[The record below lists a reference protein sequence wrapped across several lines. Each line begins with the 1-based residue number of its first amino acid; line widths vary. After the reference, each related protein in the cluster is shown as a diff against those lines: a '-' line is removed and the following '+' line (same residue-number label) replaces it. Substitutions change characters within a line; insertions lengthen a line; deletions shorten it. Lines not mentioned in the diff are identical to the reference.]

1 MKKYLMTGVAALAFA
16 ATLTSCSKAGD
27 LYDEGRIEKEKE
39 VSTKKDFASQF
50 EAKFGTPDKN
60 HNWGFD
66 NVAVADLTS
75 LNKATTRSHN
85 VNRNEWANTFVIPAN
100 VTADERN
107 LVVTEF
113 SKKRVGVVN
122 TENVNWADYF
132 IYEVY
137 KGEQVY
143 KDGFDQDVKGSDK
156 MNHLQVKK
164 AEGDL
169 LPPDNACWEHANDF
183 NNGDHNSKW
192 GNIEGATLM
201 LNSGTLDFAYLNST
215 DSKYHSEYIIIPG
228 AKIDESLKDYYY
240 VGFDFYATHPEGQ
253 EANKNMDVERDWV
266 FNDWIVRISPAS
278 LKNTKMIIAEDLSA
292 NNGSDFDYNDVV
304 FTVGFSVEQVATD
317 GYQYH
322 QFAHI
327 TLLAAGGTMPLY
339 VGGKANGVEVHEAF
353 GVSTSTMVNTNNG
366 TVSKAP
372 VLFVLDMG
380 SIGWSQTPTANPKDI
395 EVYVEG
401 KTNLTLGTEI
411 GQPSEKLCVDQNF
424 QWCDEREPIET
435 KYARFPD
442 WVKNRSVKWY

>member
-39 VSTKKDFASQF
+39 VATKKDFASQF

-66 NVAVADLTS
+66 NVPVADL
-75 LNKATTRSHN
+75 NATAKTRGVN
-85 VNRNEWANTFVIPAN
+85 VNGNEWEYQPGAITQ
-100 VTADERN
+100 DE
-107 LVVTEF
+107 LDAVKAF
-113 SKKRVGVVN
+113 FDLPH
-122 TENVNWADYF
+122 ENYTNPPVHFTDFW
-132 IYEVY
+132 VQ
-137 KGEQVY
+137 QVY
-143 KDGFDQDVKGSDK
+143 RSQQHYWDGFNQELEGSAH
-156 MNHLQVKK
+156 MNKLACKK
-164 AEGDL
+164 ADGT
-169 LPPDNACWEHANDF
+169 WEHSNNFNAANNFD
-183 NNGDHNSKW
+183 W
-192 GNIEGATLM
+192 GGCTLM
-201 LNSGTLDFAYLNST
+201 VQSGTESFAFSNSRDGGKDYET
-215 DSKYHSEYIIIPG
+215 YIIKEING
-228 AKIDESLKDYYY
+228 NYY
-240 VGFDFYATHPEGQ
+240 VGFDFYANGTNGNEQ
-253 EANKNMDVERDWV
+253 VARNYI
-266 FNDWIVRISPAS
+266 FNDWIVKIVPATLTS
-278 LKNTKMIIAEDLSA
+278 AKMIIAEDLSA

-304 FTVGFSVEQVATD
+304 FTVAFSAKQVATD
-317 GYQYH
+317 SYHNH

-339 VGGKANGVEVHEAF
+339 IGGKANGVEVHEAF

-372 VLFVLDMG
+372 VQFVLDMG
-380 SIGWSQTPTANPKDI
+380 SIGWSDTPTANPKDV

-435 KYARFPD
+435 KYTRFPD